1 MSRQTDDATDD
12 GIETPIETTIGGC
25 WNDEM
30 AELATDIKQ
39 SVSGDP
45 DEIEVRGS
53 KNRIDVKW
61 VNDDSPFA
69 TMSGGLSSE
78 NLPAGVSV
86 DSIDIE
92 PHRVYVILDAPA
104 LDYIA

>member
-1 MSRQTDDATDD
+1 MSETTDDATDNR
-12 GIETPIETTIGGC
+12 IETTIGGC
-25 WNDEM
+25 WNGRME
-30 AELATDIKQ
+30 ELATDIKQ

-45 DEIEVRGS
+45 DEIEVRDS

-92 PHRVYVILDAPA
+92 SHRVYVILDAPA